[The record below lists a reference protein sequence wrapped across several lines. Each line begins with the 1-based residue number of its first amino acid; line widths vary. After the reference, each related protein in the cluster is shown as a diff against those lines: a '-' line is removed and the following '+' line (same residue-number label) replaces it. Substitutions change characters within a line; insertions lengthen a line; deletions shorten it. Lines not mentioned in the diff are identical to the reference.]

1 MVEASRGEKS
11 IEVLGDTQQGCWAGT
26 YGVDVA
32 ILGVSAGAGIS
43 RGSRDVANGGIWND
57 VVVSNGSV
65 GDKGVKSLGGL
76 SSVSV
81 SFEEIAAAAAKAF
94 HGLNKQ
100 EEDVVSSS
108 NTWSSISSFLF
119 LAG

>member
-11 IEVLGDTQQGCWAGT
+11 IEVLGDTREGCWAGT

-81 SFEEIAAAAAKAF
+81 SFEETEPAAKAF

-100 EEDVVSSS
+100 DEDVYMVMR
-108 NTWSSISSFLF
+108 
-119 LAG
+119 